1 MTRQSTSQFYLGK
14 AGWNPQL
21 GLVVIK
27 AWWSF
32 KIIIKSLEVN
42 RRMRTP
48 LVVGFNPSY
57 LLTRLLSPQS
67 CFLVCLCCICVCVR
81 ERYTFYSCCSVAK
94 SRPTVTPWTTEHQAS
109 LSFTI
114 PQSLLKLM
122 SIETVM
128 PSNHLILCHPPSPT
142 AFNLSQ
148 HQGLFQWVSSSLQVA
163 KVLELQF
170 QHQSFQW
177 IFRLDFL

>member
-57 LLTRLLSPQS
+57 LLSRLLSPQS

-81 ERYTFYSCCSVAK
+81 ERYTFCSCCSVAK

-122 SIETVM
+122 SIELVM
-128 PSNHLILCHPPSPT
+128 PFYHLIFCHPLLLSSIFPSIWSFPM
-142 AFNLSQ
+142 SW
-148 HQGLFQWVSSSLQVA
+148 LFESVA
-163 KVLELQF
+163 KVLGRESYKEQKRE
-170 QHQSFQW
+170 W
-177 IFRLDFL
+177 GMWG